1 MIIGFSPIGD
11 RLLRRKS
18 PGRPTGCSSIGPN
31 RALAAT
37 VATICLIAIIHGN
50 SWAQENDHIELEKT
64 AQAYFEAE
72 IKQDTERVWE
82 MIAPSSKYK
91 KDHTYEMFLAM
102 VKKSTIK
109 IKKFKIEKVVEI
121 ESNKDQERMP
131 LVTDIGYVRVF
142 VIIGGP
148 GFRDS
153 ERHVTMTFLK
163 EGGKWY
169 KG

>member
-1 MIIGFSPIGD
+1 MINGS
-11 RLLRRKS
+11 
-18 PGRPTGCSSIGPN
+18 RPSWV
-31 RALAAT
+31 AAT
-37 VATICLIAIIHGN
+37 IVVTVCLMAIITGN
-50 SWAQENDHIELEKT
+50 SWAEENDYIELEKT

-72 IKQDTERVWE
+72 IKQDSERVWE

-91 KDHTYEMFLAM
+91 KDHTYEMFLEM
-102 VKKSTIK
+102 VKESTIK

-121 ESNKDQERMP
+121 ESNKDQEGMP

-148 GFRDS
+148 GFKDS